1 MSMNIKKGDK
11 VVVLNTRRQKD
22 KNGKP
27 KTVTGKVLAV
37 LPEKEQVI
45 VEGYNMVSKHKKPKG
60 RTEQGGI
67 IKKEA
72 PVHVSNVMVICP
84 KCGQPTSCLLYTSIS
99 AISLGNLF
107 VSIYHEPVS
116 TQQEI
121 GTSPLGFL
129 KYQPA
134 SIHQ

>member
-37 LPEKEQVI
+37 IPEKEQVI

-60 RTEQGGI
+60 RTEHGGI
-67 IKKEA
+67 VKTEA
-72 PVHVSNVMVICP
+72 PSHVSNVMVVCP
-84 KCGQPTSCLLYTSIS
+84 KCGQPTRTGHKTIEENGKSIKVRVCKRENCG
-99 AISLGNLF
+99 AVISTVDF
-107 VSIYHEPVS
+107 
-116 TQQEI
+116 T
-121 GTSPLGFL
+121 
-129 KYQPA
+129 K
-134 SIHQ
+134 

>member
-45 VEGYNMVSKHKKPKG
+45 V
-60 RTEQGGI
+60 
-67 IKKEA
+67 
-72 PVHVSNVMVICP
+72 
-84 KCGQPTSCLLYTSIS
+84 
-99 AISLGNLF
+99 
-107 VSIYHEPVS
+107 
-116 TQQEI
+116 
-121 GTSPLGFL
+121 
-129 KYQPA
+129 
-134 SIHQ
+134 

>member
-37 LPEKEQVI
+37 IPEKEQVI

-67 IKKEA
+67 VKTEA
-72 PVHVSNVMVICP
+72 PIDISNVMYLHKGKATRVGF
-84 KCGQPTSCLLYTSIS
+84 KMDGDKKVRF
-99 AISLGNLF
+99 AK
-107 VSIYHEPVS
+107 S
-116 TQQEI
+116 TGDII
-121 GTSPLGFL
+121 G
-129 KYQPA
+129 
-134 SIHQ
+134 

>member
-37 LPEKEQVI
+37 IPEKEQVI

-67 IKKEA
+67 VKMQA
-72 PVHVSNVMVICP
+72 PIHVSNVMVVCP
-84 KCGQPTSCLLYTSIS
+84 KCGQPTRTGHKTIEENGKSIKVRVCKRENCG
-99 AISLGNLF
+99 AVISTVDF
-107 VSIYHEPVS
+107 
-116 TQQEI
+116 T
-121 GTSPLGFL
+121 
-129 KYQPA
+129 K
-134 SIHQ
+134 

>member
-37 LPEKEQVI
+37 IPEKEQVI

-67 IKKEA
+67 VKKEA
-72 PVHVSNVMVICP
+72 PIHVSNVMVVCP
-84 KCGQPTSCLLYTSIS
+84 IKRLGHDSRKVFADLYIDDK
-99 AISLGNLF
+99 NNMR
-107 VSIYHEPVS
+107 
-116 TQQEI
+116 
-121 GTSPLGFL
+121 
-129 KYQPA
+129 
-134 SIHQ
+134 

>member
-37 LPEKEQVI
+37 NPEKEQVI
-45 VEGYNMVSKHKKPKG
+45 VEGYNMVSKHKKAKN
-60 RTEQGGI
+60 RTEQSGI

-72 PVHVSNVMVICP
+72 PIHVSNVMVVCP
-84 KCGQPTSCLLYTSIS
+84 KCGQPTRTGHKFIEEDGKQIKVRVCKRENCGAVIPTTDYT
-99 AISLGNLF
+99 
-107 VSIYHEPVS
+107 
-116 TQQEI
+116 
-121 GTSPLGFL
+121 
-129 KYQPA
+129 K
-134 SIHQ
+134 

>member
-45 VEGYNMVSKHKKPKG
+45 VEGYNMVSKHKKPRG
-60 RTEQGGI
+60 RAEQGGI

-72 PVHVSNVMVICP
+72 PVHLPEVRTAYKN
-84 KCGQPTSCLLYTSIS
+84 G
-99 AISLGNLF
+99 A
-107 VSIYHEPVS
+107 
-116 TQQEI
+116 
-121 GTSPLGFL
+121 
-129 KYQPA
+129 
-134 SIHQ
+134 

>member
-45 VEGYNMVSKHKKPKG
+45 VEGYN
-60 RTEQGGI
+60 
-67 IKKEA
+67 
-72 PVHVSNVMVICP
+72 
-84 KCGQPTSCLLYTSIS
+84 
-99 AISLGNLF
+99 ISLLRTIL
-107 VSIYHEPVS
+107 SSYHP
-116 TQQEI
+116 
-121 GTSPLGFL
+121 
-129 KYQPA
+129 QPP
-134 SIHQ
+134 